1 MLNAY
6 LYEGLRT
13 PFGRHAGTLAKVRP
27 DDLLAEVMKTL
38 MKKSAFKPEQIE
50 DIIVGCANQSGED
63 SRCVARHA
71 GLLAGLPLEIPGT
84 VLQRNCAS
92 GLGAMVH
99 AAHAIT
105 AGEGDVFLVG
115 GVESMSRSPLVMSRS
130 ESAFGR
136 DVKLYDSTI
145 GPRFSNPK
153 LVKQFGDDQMPQTA
167 DRLAREYEIKREE
180 ADTFALASQQKYAI
194 AKGEGFFAGEISPVE
209 LPPTRKGPVPPVA
222 DDEHPRPTV
231 DMAALAKMKSLYEG
245 GVTTAG
251 NASGVNDGAVAL
263 IVASKEAGD
272 KAGVKPIARIIASA
286 AAGVPPQIMGIG
298 PVAASKKALAR
309 VGLTIKDM
317 DVIEINE
324 AFAAQVLSCLKGL
337 GVALDDSRVNP
348 NGGAIAVGHPLGASG
363 ARLALTAA
371 RQLQRSG
378 GRYALGQP
386 VHRRRAGHGRD
397 SGAGLKA
404 GTQWTQRFAKDEQK

>member
-1 MLNAY
+1 MLDAY
-6 LYEGLRT
+6 LYEGVRT
-13 PFGRHAGTLAKVRP
+13 PFGRHAGALARVRP
-27 DDLLAEVMKTL
+27 DDLLADAIKNL

-50 DIIVGCANQSGED
+50 DIIVGCANQAGED

-71 GLLAGLPLEIPGT
+71 GLVAGLPVETPGT

-92 GLGAMVH
+92 GLGALVH

-105 AGEGDVFLVG
+105 AGEGEVYLVG
-115 GVESMSRSPLVMSRS
+115 GVESMSRSPLVMNRS
-130 ESAFGR
+130 ESAFAR
-136 DVKLYDSTI
+136 DIKLYDSTI

-167 DRLAREYEIKREE
+167 DTLARQYEIKRDE
-180 ADTFALASQQKYAI
+180 ADRFALRSQQRYAI
-194 AKGEGFFAGEISPVE
+194 AKGEGFFAGEIAPVE
-209 LPPTRKGPVPPVA
+209 LPPTRKGPVPPIA
-222 DDEHPRPTV
+222 DDEHPRPTT
-231 DMAALAKMKSLYEG
+231 DLDSLGKMKPLYDG

-263 IVASKEAGD
+263 FLGSKSAGD
-272 KAGVKPIARIIASA
+272 KAGIRPMARVIASA

-298 PVAASKKALAR
+298 PVAASKKVLAR
-309 VGLTIKDM
+309 AGLSLKDM
-317 DVIEINE
+317 DIVEINE
-324 AFAAQVLSCLKGL
+324 AFAAQVLSCMKGL
-337 GVALDDSRVNP
+337 GMALDDSRINP

-378 GRYALGQP
+378 GRYALVSLCIGGGQGMAAIIER
-386 VHRRRAGHGRD
+386 V
-397 SGAGLKA
+397 
-404 GTQWTQRFAKDEQK
+404 

>member
-1 MLNAY
+1 MLDAY

-13 PFGRHAGTLAKVRP
+13 PFGRHAGVLAKVRP
-27 DDLLAEVMKTL
+27 DDLLADAVKNL
-38 MKKSAFKPEQIE
+38 MKKSAFKPDQIE
-50 DIIVGCANQSGED
+50 DFIVGCANQAGED

-71 GLLAGLPLEIPGT
+71 GLVAGLPIEVPGT

-92 GLGAMVH
+92 GLGALVH

-115 GVESMSRSPLVMSRS
+115 GVENMSRSPLVMSRS

-167 DRLAREYEIKREE
+167 DTLAREYGIKRDE
-180 ADTFALASQQKYAI
+180 ADKFAAGSQQKYAI
-194 AKGEGFFAGEISPVE
+194 AKGEGFFAGEIAPVE
-209 LPPTRKGPVPPVA
+209 LPASRKGPVPPIA
-222 DDEHPRPTV
+222 EDEHPRPGTDV
-231 DMAALAKMKSLYEG
+231 DTLAKMKALYEG

-263 IVASKEAGD
+263 ILASKAAGD
-272 KAGVKPIARIIASA
+272 KAGVKPLARVIASA

-309 VGLTIKDM
+309 AGLSVKDL
-317 DVIEINE
+317 DIIEINE
-324 AFAAQVLSCLKGL
+324 AFAAQVLACLKGL

-363 ARLALTAA
+363 ARIALTAA

-378 GRYALGQP
+378 GRYALVSLCIGGGQGMAAIIER
-386 VHRRRAGHGRD
+386 V
-397 SGAGLKA
+397 
-404 GTQWTQRFAKDEQK
+404 

>member
-1 MLNAY
+1 MLDAY
-6 LYEGLRT
+6 LYDGLRT
-13 PFGRHAGTLAKVRP
+13 PFGRHAGVLAKVRP
-27 DDLLAEVMKTL
+27 DDLLADVMKAV
-38 MKKSAFKPEQIE
+38 MKKTPFKPEQIE
-50 DIIVGCANQSGED
+50 DIVVGCANQGGED

-71 GLLAGLPLEIPGT
+71 GLVAGLPIETPGT

-92 GLGAMVH
+92 GLGALAH
-99 AAHAIT
+99 AAHSLT

-136 DVKLYDSTI
+136 DVRLYDSTI

-153 LVKQFGDDQMPQTA
+153 LVKRFGDDQMPQTA
-167 DRLAREYEIKREE
+167 DTLAREYEIKREQV
-180 ADTFALASQQKYAI
+180 DQFALRSQQRYAI
-194 AKGEGFFAGEISPVE
+194 AKGEGFFSGEISPVE
-209 LPPTRKGPVPPVA
+209 LPATRKGPVPPVT
-222 DDEHPRPTV
+222 DDEHPRPNT
-231 DMAALAKMKSLYEG
+231 DLEALAKMKTLYEG

-263 IVASKEAGD
+263 LVGSRSAGD
-272 KAGVKPIARIIASA
+272 QAGSKPLARVIATA

-309 VGLTIKDM
+309 AGLEMKDM
-317 DVIEINE
+317 DIIEINE
-324 AFAAQVLSCLKGL
+324 AFAAQVLACLKGL
-337 GVALDDSRVNP
+337 GVAFDDNRVNP

-378 GRYALGQP
+378 GRYALVSLCIGGGQGMAAILER
-386 VHRRRAGHGRD
+386 V
-397 SGAGLKA
+397 
-404 GTQWTQRFAKDEQK
+404 

>member
-1 MLNAY
+1 MLDAY
-6 LYEGLRT
+6 LYDGLRT
-13 PFGRHAGTLAKVRP
+13 PFGRHAGVLAKVRP
-27 DDLLAEVMKTL
+27 DDLLADVMKAV
-38 MKKSAFKPEQIE
+38 MKKTPFKPEQIE
-50 DIIVGCANQSGED
+50 DIVVGCANQGGED

-71 GLLAGLPLEIPGT
+71 GLVAGLPVETPGT

-92 GLGAMVH
+92 GLGAL
-99 AAHAIT
+99 AHAPHSLT

-136 DVKLYDSTI
+136 DVRLYDSTI

-153 LVKQFGDDQMPQTA
+153 LVKRFGDDQMPQTA
-167 DRLAREYEIKREE
+167 DTLAREYEIKREQ
-180 ADTFALASQQKYAI
+180 ADQFAHRSQQRYAI
-194 AKGEGFFAGEISPVE
+194 AKGEGFFSGEISPVE
-209 LPPTRKGPVPPVA
+209 LPPTRKGPVPPVT
-222 DDEHPRPTV
+222 DDEHPRPNT
-231 DMAALAKMKSLYEG
+231 DLATLAKMKTLYEG

-263 IVASKEAGD
+263 LVGSRGVGEQAG
-272 KAGVKPIARIIASA
+272 AKPLARVIATA
-286 AAGVPPQIMGIG
+286 AAGVPPNIMGIG

-309 VGLTIKDM
+309 AGLEIKDM
-317 DVIEINE
+317 DIIEINE
-324 AFAAQVLSCLKGL
+324 AFAAQVLACLKGL
-337 GVALDDSRVNP
+337 GVAFDDNRVNP

-378 GRYALGQP
+378 GRYALVSLCIGGGQGMAAILER
-386 VHRRRAGHGRD
+386 V
-397 SGAGLKA
+397 
-404 GTQWTQRFAKDEQK
+404 

>member
-1 MLNAY
+1 MLDAY

-13 PFGRHAGTLAKVRP
+13 PFGRHAGVLARVRP
-27 DDLLAEVMKTL
+27 DDLLADVMKSV
-38 MKKSAFKPEQIE
+38 MKQSAFKPEQIE
-50 DIIVGCANQSGED
+50 DIVVGCANQGGED

-71 GLLAGLPLEIPGT
+71 GLVAGMPIETPGT

-92 GLGAMVH
+92 GLGALVH

-105 AGEGDVFLVG
+105 AGEGDVFMVG
-115 GVESMSRSPLVMSRS
+115 GVENMSRSPIVMSRS
-130 ESAFGR
+130 ESAFAR
-136 DVKLYDSTI
+136 DIKFYDSTI

-153 LVKQFGDDQMPQTA
+153 LTKQFGDDQMPQTA
-167 DRLAREYEIKREE
+167 DTLARQYEIKREE

-209 LPPTRKGPVPPVA
+209 MPPTRKGAVPPVA
-222 DDEHPRPTV
+222 DDEHPRPTT
-231 DMAALAKMKSLYEG
+231 DMAALAKMRPLYEG

-251 NASGVNDGAVAL
+251 NASGINDGAVAL
-263 IVASKEAGD
+263 IIASKQAGD
-272 KAGVKPIARIIASA
+272 KAGVKPLARVIASA

-309 VGLTIKDM
+309 AGLQIKDM
-317 DVIEINE
+317 DIIEINE

-337 GVALDDSRVNP
+337 GVAFDDTRVNP

-378 GRYALGQP
+378 GRYALVSLCIGGGQGMAAILER
-386 VHRRRAGHGRD
+386 V
-397 SGAGLKA
+397 
-404 GTQWTQRFAKDEQK
+404 

>member
-1 MLNAY
+1 MLDAY
-6 LYEGLRT
+6 LYDGLRT
-13 PFGRHAGTLAKVRP
+13 PFGRHAGVLAKVRP
-27 DDLLAEVMKTL
+27 DDLLADVMKAV
-38 MKKSAFKPEQIE
+38 MKKASFKPEQIE
-50 DIIVGCANQSGED
+50 DIVVGCANQGGED

-71 GLLAGLPLEIPGT
+71 GLVAGLPIETPGT

-92 GLGAMVH
+92 GLGALAH
-99 AAHAIT
+99 AAHSVT

-136 DVKLYDSTI
+136 DVRLYDSTI

-153 LVKQFGDDQMPQTA
+153 LVKLFGDDQMPQTA
-167 DRLAREYEIKREE
+167 DTLAREYEIKREQ
-180 ADTFALASQQKYAI
+180 ADQFALRSQQRYAI
-194 AKGEGFFAGEISPVE
+194 AKGEGFFSGEIAAVE
-209 LPPTRKGPVPPVA
+209 LPATRKGPVPPVS
-222 DDEHPRPTV
+222 DDEHPRPNT
-231 DMAALAKMKSLYEG
+231 DLDTLAKMKALYEG

-263 IVASKEAGD
+263 LIGSRGVGEQAG
-272 KAGVKPIARIIASA
+272 AKPLVRVIATA

-298 PVAASKKALAR
+298 PVVASKKALAR
-309 VGLTIKDM
+309 AGLEIKDM
-317 DVIEINE
+317 DIIEINE
-324 AFAAQVLSCLKGL
+324 AFAAQVLACLKGL
-337 GVALDDSRVNP
+337 GVAFDDNRVNP

-378 GRYALGQP
+378 GRYALVSLCIGGGQGMAAILE
-386 VHRRRAGHGRD
+386 RA
-397 SGAGLKA
+397 
-404 GTQWTQRFAKDEQK
+404 

>member
-1 MLNAY
+1 MLDAY

-13 PFGRHAGTLAKVRP
+13 PFGRHAGVLAKVRP
-27 DDLLAEVMKTL
+27 DDLLADAVKNL
-38 MKKSAFKPEQIE
+38 MKKSAFKPDQIE
-50 DIIVGCANQSGED
+50 DFIVGCANQAGED

-71 GLLAGLPLEIPGT
+71 GLVAGLPIEVPGT

-92 GLGAMVH
+92 GLGALVH

-105 AGEGDVFLVG
+105 SGEGDVFLVG
-115 GVESMSRSPLVMSRS
+115 GVENMSRSPLVMSRS

-167 DRLAREYEIKREE
+167 DTLAREYGIKRDE
-180 ADTFALASQQKYAI
+180 ADRFAAGSQQKYSI
-194 AKGEGFFAGEISPVE
+194 AKGEGFFAGEIAPVE
-209 LPPTRKGPVPPVA
+209 LPASRKGPVPPVA
-222 DDEHPRPTV
+222 EDEHPRPGT
-231 DMAALAKMKSLYEG
+231 DLDTLAKMKALYDG

-263 IVASKEAGD
+263 ILASKAAGD
-272 KAGVKPIARIIASA
+272 KAGVKPLARVIASA

-309 VGLTIKDM
+309 AGLSLKDL
-317 DVIEINE
+317 DIIEINE
-324 AFAAQVLSCLKGL
+324 AFAAQVLACLKGL
-337 GVALDDSRVNP
+337 GVALDDGRVNP

-363 ARLALTAA
+363 ARIALTAA

-378 GRYALGQP
+378 GRYALVSLCIGGGQGMAAILER
-386 VHRRRAGHGRD
+386 V
-397 SGAGLKA
+397 
-404 GTQWTQRFAKDEQK
+404 

>member
-6 LYEGLRT
+6 LYDGLRT
-13 PFGRHAGTLAKVRP
+13 PFGRHGGALAKVRP
-27 DDLLAEVMKTL
+27 DDLLADVVKNVMQ
-38 MKKSAFKPEQIE
+38 KSAFKPEQVE
-50 DIIVGCANQSGED
+50 DVVVGCANQGGED

-71 GLLAGLPLEIPGT
+71 GLLAGLPIETPGT

-105 AGEGDVFLVG
+105 AGEGEVFVVG
-115 GVESMSRSPLVMSRS
+115 GVESMSRSPWVMSRS
-130 ESAFGR
+130 ESSFGR
-136 DVKLYDSTI
+136 DMKLYDTTV

-153 LVKQFGDDQMPQTA
+153 LIKRFGDDQMPQTA
-167 DRLAREYEIKREE
+167 DTLAREYELKREE
-180 ADTFALASQQKYAI
+180 VDIFAVASQQKYAI
-194 AKGEGFFAGEISPVE
+194 AKGEGFFVGEISPVE
-209 LPPTRKGPVPPVA
+209 MPPTRKGPVPPVTE
-222 DDEHPRPTV
+222 DEHPRP
-231 DMAALAKMKSLYEG
+231 DSNLAALAKMRPLYEG

-251 NASGVNDGAVAL
+251 NASGINDGAVAL
-263 IVASKEAGD
+263 ILASKEAGD
-272 KAGVKPIARIIASA
+272 KAGVKPLARVIASA
-286 AAGVPPQIMGIG
+286 AAGVPPNIMGIG

-309 VGLTIKDM
+309 AGLSIKDM

-337 GVALDDSRVNP
+337 GIAFDDTRVNP

-371 RQLQRSG
+371 RQLQRIG
-378 GRYALGQP
+378 GRYALVSLCIGGGQGMAAILER
-386 VHRRRAGHGRD
+386 V
-397 SGAGLKA
+397 
-404 GTQWTQRFAKDEQK
+404 

>member
-1 MLNAY
+1 MLDAY
-6 LYEGLRT
+6 LYEGVRT
-13 PFGRHAGTLAKVRP
+13 PFGRHAGVLAKVRP
-27 DDLLAEVMKTL
+27 DDLLADAIKNL

-50 DIIVGCANQSGED
+50 DLIVGCANQAGED

-71 GLLAGLPLEIPGT
+71 GLVAGLPVETPGT
-84 VLQRNCAS
+84 VVQRNCAS
-92 GLGAMVH
+92 GLGALVQ
-99 AAHAIT
+99 ASHAIT
-105 AGEGDVFLVG
+105 AGEGEVFLVG

-153 LVKQFGDDQMPQTA
+153 LVKRFGDDQMPQTA
-167 DRLAREYEIKREE
+167 DTLAREYEIKRDE
-180 ADTFALASQQKYAI
+180 ADHFALRSQQKYAI
-194 AKGEGFFAGEISPVE
+194 AKGEGFFTGEIAAVE
-209 LPPTRKGPVPPVA
+209 LPPSRKGPVPPIA
-222 DDEHPRPTV
+222 DDEHPRPNT
-231 DMAALAKMKSLYEG
+231 DLDALAKMRPLYEG

-263 IVASKEAGD
+263 ILATRDAGD
-272 KAGVKPIARIIASA
+272 KAGIKPIARVIASA

-309 VGLTIKDM
+309 AGLTLKDLEI
-317 DVIEINE
+317 IEINE
-324 AFAAQVLSCLKGL
+324 AFATQVLACLKGL
-337 GVALDDSRVNP
+337 GVAFDDTRVNP
-348 NGGAIAVGHPLGASG
+348 NGGAIALGHPLGASG

-378 GRYALGQP
+378 GRYALVSLCIGGGQGMAAILER
-386 VHRRRAGHGRD
+386 V
-397 SGAGLKA
+397 
-404 GTQWTQRFAKDEQK
+404 

>member
-6 LYEGLRT
+6 IYEGLRT
-13 PFGRHAGTLAKVRP
+13 PFGRHAGVLAKVRP
-27 DDLLAEVMKTL
+27 DDLLAEVIKSV

-50 DIIVGCANQSGED
+50 DVVVGCANQSGED

-71 GLLAGLPLEIPGT
+71 ALVADLPIEVPGT

-92 GLGAMVH
+92 GLGALVH
-99 AAHAIT
+99 AAHSIT

-115 GVESMSRSPLVMSRS
+115 GVENMSRSPLVMSRS

-153 LVKQFGDDQMPQTA
+153 LVKRFGDDQMPQTA
-167 DRLAREYEIKREE
+167 DTLAREFGIKRDD
-180 ADTFALASQQKYAI
+180 ADQFALRSQQRYAI
-194 AKGEGFFAGEISPVE
+194 AKGEGFFGGEIAPVE
-209 LPPTRKGPVPPVA
+209 LPATRKGPVPPVT
-222 DDEHPRPTV
+222 DDEHPRPAT
-231 DMAALAKMKSLYEG
+231 DLAALNKMKTLYEG

-263 IVASKEAGD
+263 IVGSKEAGE
-272 KAGVKPIARIIASA
+272 KAGVKPLARVIASA

-309 VGLTIKDM
+309 AGLTIKDM

-324 AFAAQVLSCLKGL
+324 AFAAQVLACLKGL
-337 GVALDDSRVNP
+337 DVAFDDNRVNP

-371 RQLQRSG
+371 RQLQRTG
-378 GRYALGQP
+378 GRYALVSLCIGG
-386 VHRRRAGHGRD
+386 GHGMAAIIERV
-397 SGAGLKA
+397 
-404 GTQWTQRFAKDEQK
+404 

>member
-1 MLNAY
+1 MLKAY

-13 PFGRHAGTLAKVRP
+13 PFGRHGGTLAKVRP
-27 DDLLAEVMKTL
+27 DDLLADAIKNL

-50 DIIVGCANQSGED
+50 DIIVGCANQGGED

-71 GLLAGLPLEIPGT
+71 GLVAGLPIETPGT

-92 GLGAMVH
+92 GLGAVVH
-99 AAHAIT
+99 AAHAIS
-105 AGEGDVFLVG
+105 AGEGDVYLVG
-115 GVESMSRSPLVMSRS
+115 GVESMSRSPLVMSRA
-130 ESAFGR
+130 ESAFAR
-136 DVKLYDSTI
+136 DIKLYDSTI

-153 LVKQFGDDQMPQTA
+153 LTKQFGDDQMPQTA
-167 DRLAREYEIKREE
+167 DTLARQYEIKRDE
-180 ADTFALASQQKYAI
+180 ADKFALRSQQRYAV
-194 AKGEGFFAGEISPVE
+194 AKGEGFFSGEIAPVE
-209 LPPTRKGPVPPVA
+209 LPASRKGPVPPVA
-222 DDEHPRPTV
+222 DDEHPRPAT
-231 DMAALAKMKSLYEG
+231 DMDTLAKMRPLYEG

-263 IVASKEAGD
+263 LLGSKEVGE
-272 KAGVKPIARIIASA
+272 KAGAKPIARVIASA

-309 VGLTIKDM
+309 AGLEIKDM
-317 DVIEINE
+317 DIIEINE

-337 GVALDDSRVNP
+337 GVALDDNRVNP

-378 GRYALGQP
+378 GRYALVSLCIGGGQGMA
-386 VHRRRAGHGRD
+386 VILERA
-397 SGAGLKA
+397 
-404 GTQWTQRFAKDEQK
+404 

>member
-1 MLNAY
+1 MLSAY

-13 PFGRHAGTLAKVRP
+13 PFGRHAGVLAKVRP
-27 DDLLAEVMKTL
+27 DDLLADVMKSL
-38 MKKSAFKPEQIE
+38 MSKSAFKPEQIE
-50 DIIVGCANQSGED
+50 DIIVGCANQGGED

-71 GLLAGLPLEIPGT
+71 GLVAGLPVETPGT

-92 GLGAMVH
+92 SLGAVAH

-115 GVESMSRSPLVMSRS
+115 GVESMSRSPLVMNRA
-130 ESAFGR
+130 EAAFAR
-136 DVKLYDSTI
+136 DIKLYDSTI

-153 LVKQFGDDQMPQTA
+153 LVKRFGDDQMPQTA
-167 DRLAREYEIKREE
+167 DTLAREYEIKREE
-180 ADTFALASQQKYAI
+180 ADRFALASQQKFAI

-209 LPPTRKGPVPPVA
+209 LPPSRKGPVPPVTE
-222 DDEHPRPTV
+222 DEHPRPNAN
-231 DMAALAKMKSLYEG
+231 MEALAKMRPLYEG

-263 IVASKEAGD
+263 IVASRDAGD
-272 KAGVKPIARIIASA
+272 NAGVKPIARVIATA

-309 VGLTIKDM
+309 AGLTVKDM
-317 DVIEINE
+317 DIIEINE
-324 AFAAQVLSCLKGL
+324 AFAAQVLACLKGL
-337 GVALDDSRVNP
+337 GVDFEDKRVNP

-371 RQLQRSG
+371 RQLQRGG
-378 GRYALGQP
+378 GRYALVSLCIGGGQGMAAILER
-386 VHRRRAGHGRD
+386 V
-397 SGAGLKA
+397 
-404 GTQWTQRFAKDEQK
+404 

>member
-1 MLNAY
+1 MLDAY
-6 LYEGLRT
+6 IFEGVRT
-13 PFGRHAGTLAKVRP
+13 PFGRHAGALAKVRP
-27 DDLLAEVMKTL
+27 DDLLADAIRNL

-50 DIIVGCANQSGED
+50 DIVVGCANQAGED

-71 GLLAGLPLEIPGT
+71 GLVAGLPIETPGT

-92 GLGAMVH
+92 GLGAVVH

-145 GPRFSNPK
+145 GPRFSNPR
-153 LVKQFGDDQMPQTA
+153 LVKRFGDDQMPQTA
-167 DRLAREYEIKREE
+167 DTLAREYGIKREE
-180 ADTFALASQQKYAI
+180 ADRFALRSQQKYAI
-194 AKGEGFFAGEISPVE
+194 AKGEGFFSGEIAPVE
-209 LPPTRKGPVPPVA
+209 LPPSRKGPVPPVA
-222 DDEHPRPTV
+222 DDEHPRPNT
-231 DMAALAKMKSLYEG
+231 DLDALAKMRTLYEG

-263 IVASKEAGD
+263 IVASREAGQ
-272 KAGVKPIARIIASA
+272 KAGVKPLARVIATA

-309 VGLTIKDM
+309 AGLSIKDM
-317 DVIEINE
+317 DIIEINE
-324 AFAAQVLSCLKGL
+324 AFAAQVLACLKGL
-337 GVALDDSRVNP
+337 EVGFEDGRVNP

-363 ARLALTAA
+363 GRLALTAA

-378 GRYALGQP
+378 GRYALVSLCIGGGQGMAAILER
-386 VHRRRAGHGRD
+386 V
-397 SGAGLKA
+397 
-404 GTQWTQRFAKDEQK
+404 

>member
-1 MLNAY
+1 MLDAY
-6 LYEGLRT
+6 IYEGLRT
-13 PFGRHAGTLAKVRP
+13 PFGRHAGALAKVRP
-27 DDLLAEVMKTL
+27 DDLLAEVIKSV
-38 MKKSAFKPEQIE
+38 MKKSAFKAEQIE
-50 DIIVGCANQSGED
+50 DLVVGCANQSGED

-71 GLLAGLPLEIPGT
+71 GLVAGLPIETPGT

-92 GLGAMVH
+92 GLGALVH
-99 AAHAIT
+99 VAHAIT

-115 GVESMSRSPLVMSRS
+115 GVESMSRSPLIMSRS
-130 ESAFGR
+130 ESAYGR

-167 DRLAREYEIKREE
+167 DRLARDYSIKREE
-180 ADTFALASQQKYAI
+180 ADEYALRSQQRYAV
-194 AKGEGFFAGEISPVE
+194 AKGEGFFGGEISPVE
-209 LPPTRKGPVPPVA
+209 LPPTRKGPVPPVTE
-222 DDEHPRPTV
+222 DEHPRPAT
-231 DMAALAKMKSLYEG
+231 DMATLAKMKPIYEG

-263 IVASKEAGD
+263 IVASKEAGE
-272 KAGVKPIARIIASA
+272 KAGIKPIARVIASA

-298 PVAASKKALAR
+298 PVPASKKALAR
-309 VGLTIKDM
+309 AGLTIKDM

-324 AFAAQVLSCLKGL
+324 AFAVQVLSCLKGL
-337 GVALDDSRVNP
+337 DVAFDDSRVNP

-363 ARLALTAA
+363 TRLALTAA

-378 GRYALGQP
+378 GRYALVSLCIGGGQGMAAILER
-386 VHRRRAGHGRD
+386 V
-397 SGAGLKA
+397 
-404 GTQWTQRFAKDEQK
+404 

>member
-1 MLNAY
+1 MLDAY
-6 LYEGLRT
+6 IYDGLRT
-13 PFGRHAGTLAKVRP
+13 PFGRHAGVLAKVRP
-27 DDLLAEVMKTL
+27 DDLLADVMKAV
-38 MKKSAFKPEQIE
+38 MKKTPFKPDQIE
-50 DIIVGCANQSGED
+50 DIVVGCANQGGED

-71 GLLAGLPLEIPGT
+71 GLVAGLPIETPGT

-92 GLGAMVH
+92 GLGALVH

-136 DVKLYDSTI
+136 DVRLYDSTI

-153 LVKQFGDDQMPQTA
+153 LVKRFGDDQMPQTA
-167 DRLAREYEIKREE
+167 DTLAREYEIKREE
-180 ADTFALASQQKYAI
+180 ADQFALRSQQRYAI
-194 AKGEGFFAGEISPVE
+194 AKGEGFFAGELSPVE
-209 LPPTRKGPVPPVA
+209 LPPSRKGPVPPVSE
-222 DDEHPRPTV
+222 DEHPRPNT
-231 DMAALAKMKSLYEG
+231 DLETLSRMRPLYEG

-263 IVASKEAGD
+263 VVATREAGD
-272 KAGVKPIARIIASA
+272 KAGAKPIARVIASA
-286 AAGVPPQIMGIG
+286 AAGVRPQIMGIG

-309 VGLTIKDM
+309 AGLDLKDM

-324 AFAAQVLSCLKGL
+324 AFAAQLLACLKGL
-337 GVALDDSRVNP
+337 GVAFDDSRVNP

-363 ARLALTAA
+363 GRLALTAA

-378 GRYALGQP
+378 ARYALVSLCIGGGQGMAAILER
-386 VHRRRAGHGRD
+386 V
-397 SGAGLKA
+397 
-404 GTQWTQRFAKDEQK
+404 

>member
-1 MLNAY
+1 MLDAY
-6 LYEGLRT
+6 IYDGLRT
-13 PFGRHAGTLAKVRP
+13 PFGRHAGVLAKVRP
-27 DDLLAEVMKTL
+27 DDLLADVMKAV
-38 MKKSAFKPEQIE
+38 MKKTPFKPEQIE
-50 DIIVGCANQSGED
+50 DIVVGCANQGGED

-71 GLLAGLPLEIPGT
+71 GLVAGLPIETPGT

-92 GLGAMVH
+92 GLGALVH

-136 DVKLYDSTI
+136 DVRLYDSTI

-153 LVKQFGDDQMPQTA
+153 LVKRFGDDQMPQTA
-167 DRLAREYEIKREE
+167 DTLAREYEIKREE
-180 ADTFALASQQKYAI
+180 ADQVALRSQQRYAI
-194 AKGEGFFAGEISPVE
+194 AKGEGFFAGELSPVE
-209 LPPTRKGPVPPVA
+209 LPPSRKGPVPPVSE
-222 DDEHPRPTV
+222 DEHPRPNT
-231 DMAALAKMKSLYEG
+231 DLETLSRMRPLYEG

-263 IVASKEAGD
+263 VVATREAGD
-272 KAGVKPIARIIASA
+272 KAGAKPIARVIASA

-309 VGLTIKDM
+309 AGLELKDM

-324 AFAAQVLSCLKGL
+324 AFAAQLLACLKGL
-337 GVALDDSRVNP
+337 GVAFDDSRVNP

-363 ARLALTAA
+363 GRLALTAA

-378 GRYALGQP
+378 ARYALVSLCIGGGQGMAAILER
-386 VHRRRAGHGRD
+386 V
-397 SGAGLKA
+397 
-404 GTQWTQRFAKDEQK
+404 

>member
-13 PFGRHAGTLAKVRP
+13 PFGRHAGVLAKVRP
-27 DDLLAEVMKTL
+27 DDLLADAIKTL

-50 DIIVGCANQSGED
+50 DIIIGCANQGGED

-71 GLLAGLPLEIPGT
+71 GLVAGLPVETPGT

-92 GLGAMVH
+92 GLGAVVH
-99 AAHAIT
+99 ASHAIT
-105 AGEGDVFLVG
+105 SGEGDVFLVG

-136 DVKLYDSTI
+136 DVRLYDSTI
-145 GPRFSNPK
+145 GPRFSNPR
-153 LVKQFGDDQMPQTA
+153 LVKRFGDDQMPQTA
-167 DRLAREYEIKREE
+167 DTLALEYGIKREE
-180 ADTFALASQQKYAI
+180 ADKFALGSQQKYAI
-194 AKGEGFFAGEISPVE
+194 AKGEGFFSGEIAAVE
-209 LPPTRKGPVPPVA
+209 LPPSRKGPVPPVT
-222 DDEHPRPTV
+222 DDEHPRPAT
-231 DMAALAKMKSLYEG
+231 DLDALAKMRPLYEG

-272 KAGVKPIARIIASA
+272 KAAVKPIARVIASA

-298 PVAASKKALAR
+298 PVAASRKALAR
-309 VGLTIKDM
+309 AGLSIKDM
-317 DVIEINE
+317 DIIEINE
-324 AFAAQVLSCLKGL
+324 AFAAQVLACLKGL
-337 GVALDDSRVNP
+337 EVAFDDSRVNP
-348 NGGAIAVGHPLGASG
+348 NGGAIAIGHPLGASG

-378 GRYALGQP
+378 GRYALVSLCIGGGQGMAAILER
-386 VHRRRAGHGRD
+386 V
-397 SGAGLKA
+397 
-404 GTQWTQRFAKDEQK
+404 